1 VSYVA
6 KLESDHGPLLITF
19 QYHGR
24 RCREYLGLKDTRED
38 RRAATVTVREI
49 EQEMASGK
57 FDYAVLTIV
66 MGLPGMTPI
75 KAGSGLGVVWCA
87 GYMGAFFSPI
97 VDGSRAGHF
106 WLADCDVGFALFG
119 LIAIGGFYMVPETG
133 GADNPT
139 LRTSSTKPVTYV

>member
-1 VSYVA
+1 VA
-6 KLESDHGPLLITF
+6 KLESGHGPLLITF
-19 QYHGR
+19 QYQGR
-24 RCREYLGLKDTRED
+24 RCREYLGLKDTHEN
-38 RRAATVTVREI
+38 RRAATVMVREI

-66 MGLPGMTPI
+66 MELPGMTPI

-97 VDGSRAGHF
+97 VNGSLAGHF
-106 WLADCDVGFALFG
+106 WLADCDVGFAF
-119 LIAIGGFYMVPETG
+119 IRTDSDRRFYLVPETG

-139 LRTSSTKPVTYV
+139 LRTSSTK